1 MDVKGERVRPVLAPG
16 PEAGQESTA
25 AVEDMSAWRQRL
37 LRGVLRAMV
46 VVGVPA
52 VALGSYSAYETND
65 LWLIPIYLA
74 IYGIILL
81 VAFWRRV
88 SYAAQAWTLLSLM
101 YGWGVLEFLDSG
113 LSGEG
118 RTVLLILPILAALL
132 FGLRESVAA
141 LILAPLT
148 ITVFGWAYSSGQL
161 PVSPDPRVLA
171 TSLTWWLNAVIIYV
185 LLSITMVIS
194 QNYLVPRLVNALS
207 RSRRLALELHNERAG
222 LEERV
227 QERTLDLARR
237 NTQME
242 AAAQVAREAAAI
254 HDLGNLLQETA
265 RLISDRFGFYHVGMF
280 LLDASGEWAT
290 LQAASSAGGQRMLA
304 RGHRLKVGEVGIVGY
319 VTGRGEP
326 RVALDVGTDAVFFD
340 NPDLP
345 DTRSEMALPLRA
357 RGEVIGALDVQ
368 STQPAAFS
376 EDSIAVL
383 QMLADQLALAI
394 SNARLFQQAQGALEA
409 ERRAYGELSR
419 QAWSE
424 LLRARPGLGERYD
437 PQGILPT
444 AGQWRQ
450 DMKLAAH
457 KGQTVVAGADGGT
470 SAYTRSQNGSTIAL
484 ATPIKVRDLVIGVL
498 DAHKALTPGPSP
510 KVGRGG
516 ERGSG
521 GAGETRSRG
530 AGERGGQGAG
540 ERGWT
545 AEEITLLE
553 TLADQLGV
561 ALENARL
568 YQDTQRRAVRERLTG
583 EVTTRMRET
592 LDVDTVLQTAVRE
605 IGEALGLHDVTIRLD
620 TDTDEGNTDG
630 QE

>member
-1 MDVKGERVRPVLAPG
+1 MGRTDAIRNPQSAIRNP
-16 PEAGQESTA
+16 PEAAQESTA
-25 AVEDMSAWRQRL
+25 PVEDISAWRQRL

-46 VVGVPA
+46 IVGVPA
-52 VALGSYSAYETND
+52 VVLGSYSAYETND

-88 SYAAQAWTLLSLM
+88 SYPAQAWTMLGLM

-118 RTVLLILPILAALL
+118 RTVLLILPVLAALL

-171 TSLTWWLNAVIIYV
+171 TDMTWWLNAVIIYV
-185 LLSITMVIS
+185 LLSIIMVIS

-207 RSRRLALELHNERAG
+207 RSRQLAVELHNERAG
-222 LEERV
+222 SEQRV

-265 RLISDRFGFYHVGMF
+265 RLISDRFGFYHAGIF

-290 LQAASSAGGQRMLA
+290 LQAASSAGGLRMLA
-304 RGHRLKVGEVGIVGY
+304 RRHRLKVGEVGIVGY

-345 DTRSEMALPLRA
+345 ETRSEMALPLRA
-357 RGEVIGALDVQ
+357 RGEIIGALDVQ

-383 QMLADQLALAI
+383 QILADQLALAI
-394 SNARLFQQAQGALEA
+394 SNARLFQQAQESLEA

-437 PQGILPT
+437 PHGILPT
-444 AGQWRQ
+444 TDQWRQ
-450 DMKLAAH
+450 DMKLATQ
-457 KGQTVVAGADGGT
+457 KGETVV
-470 SAYTRSQNGSTIAL
+470 SQNGSTTTL

-498 DAHKALTPGPSP
+498 DAHKS
-510 KVGRGG
+510 
-516 ERGSG
+516 
-521 GAGETRSRG
+521 
-530 AGERGGQGAG
+530 AGERGRQGAG

-583 EVTTRMRET
+583 EVTARMRET

-620 TDTDEGNTDG
+620 TDTDQGNTDG

>member
-1 MDVKGERVRPVLAPG
+1 MGRTDAIRNPQSAIRNP
-16 PEAGQESTA
+16 PEAAQESTA
-25 AVEDMSAWRQRL
+25 PVEDISAWRQRL

-46 VVGVPA
+46 VVSVPA

-88 SYAAQAWTLLSLM
+88 SYPAQAWTMLGLL

-171 TSLTWWLNAVIIYV
+171 TSLTWWLNAVIVYV
-185 LLSITMVIS
+185 LLSIIMVIS

-207 RSRRLALELHNERAG
+207 RSRRLAVELHNERAG
-222 LEERV
+222 LEQHV

-237 NTQME
+237 NTQLE

-254 HDLGNLLQETA
+254 HDVGNLLQETA
-265 RLISDRFGFYHVGMF
+265 RLISDRFGFYHAGIF

-290 LQAASSAGGQRMLA
+290 LQAASSEGGQRMLA

-383 QMLADQLALAI
+383 QILTDQLALAI
-394 SNARLFQQAQGALEA
+394 SNARLFQQAQESLEA

-419 QAWSE
+419 QAWSA
-424 LLRARPGLGERYD
+424 LLSARPGLGERYD
-437 PQGILPT
+437 PQGILPA

-450 DMKLAAH
+450 DMKLATQ
-457 KGQTVVAGADGGT
+457 KGETVVAGE
-470 SAYTRSQNGSTIAL
+470 YTRSQNGSTIAL

-498 DAHKALTPGPSP
+498 DAHKSA
-510 KVGRGG
+510 
-516 ERGSG
+516 
-521 GAGETRSRG
+521 GAGQA
-530 AGERGGQGAG
+530 AGDAG
-540 ERGWT
+540 KEQRGWT

-583 EVTTRMRET
+583 EVTARMRET

-605 IGEALGLHDVTIRLD
+605 IGEALGLHDVTIRFD
-620 TDTDEGNTDG
+620 TDTDQGNTDG

>member
-1 MDVKGERVRPVLAPG
+1 MGRTDAIRNPQSAIRNP
-16 PEAGQESTA
+16 PEAAQESTA
-25 AVEDMSAWRQRL
+25 PEEDMSAWRQRL

-52 VALGSYSAYETND
+52 VVLGSYSAYETND

-88 SYAAQAWTLLSLM
+88 SYPAQAWTMLGLM

-171 TSLTWWLNAVIIYV
+171 TDMTWWLNAVIIYV
-185 LLSITMVIS
+185 LLSIIMVIS
-194 QNYLVPRLVNALS
+194 QNYMVPRLVNALS
-207 RSRRLALELHNERAG
+207 RSRRLAVELDNERAG
-222 LEERV
+222 LEQRV

-237 NTQME
+237 NTQLE

-254 HDLGNLLQETA
+254 HNLGNLLQETA
-265 RLISDRFGFYHVGMF
+265 RLISDRFGFYHAGIF

-345 DTRSEMALPLRA
+345 ETRSEMALPLRA
-357 RGEVIGALDVQ
+357 RGEIIGALDVQ

-383 QMLADQLALAI
+383 QILADQLALAI
-394 SNARLFQQAQGALEA
+394 SNARLFQQAQESLKA

-437 PQGILPT
+437 PHGMLPT
-444 AGQWRQ
+444 TGQWRQ
-450 DMKLAAH
+450 DMKLATQ
-457 KGQTVVAGADGGT
+457 KGETIV
-470 SAYTRSQNGSTIAL
+470 SQNGSTTAL

-498 DAHKALTPGPSP
+498 DAHKSA
-510 KVGRGG
+510 G
-516 ERGSG
+516 EGGSG
-521 GAGETRSRG
+521 GE
-530 AGERGGQGAG
+530 G

-583 EVTTRMRET
+583 EVTARMRET

-605 IGEALGLHDVTIRLD
+605 IGEALGLHDVTIRFD
-620 TDTDEGNTDG
+620 TDIDQGNTDG

>member
-1 MDVKGERVRPVLAPG
+1 MGRTDAIRNPQSAIRNP
-16 PEAGQESTA
+16 PEAAQESTA
-25 AVEDMSAWRQRL
+25 PVEDISAWRQRL

-46 VVGVPA
+46 IVGVPA

-88 SYAAQAWTLLSLM
+88 SYPAQAWTMLGLM

-171 TSLTWWLNAVIIYV
+171 TDMTWWLNAVMIYV
-185 LLSITMVIS
+185 LLSIIMVIS

-207 RSRRLALELHNERAG
+207 RSRQLAVELHNERAG
-222 LEERV
+222 SEQRV

-254 HDLGNLLQETA
+254 HDLGNLLQETT
-265 RLISDRFGFYHVGMF
+265 RLISDRFGFYHAGIF

-290 LQAASSAGGQRMLA
+290 LQAASSAGGLRMLA
-304 RGHRLKVGEVGIVGY
+304 RRHRLKVGEVGIVGY

-345 DTRSEMALPLRA
+345 ETRSEMALPLRA
-357 RGEVIGALDVQ
+357 RGEIIGALDVQ

-383 QMLADQLALAI
+383 QILADQLALAI
-394 SNARLFQQAQGALEA
+394 SNARLFQQAQESLEA

-437 PQGILPT
+437 PHGILPT
-444 AGQWRQ
+444 TDQWRQ
-450 DMKLAAH
+450 DMKLATQ
-457 KGQTVVAGADGGT
+457 KGETVV
-470 SAYTRSQNGSTIAL
+470 SQNGSTTTL

-498 DAHKALTPGPSP
+498 DAHKSA
-510 KVGRGG
+510 
-516 ERGSG
+516 
-521 GAGETRSRG
+521 GAGQA
-530 AGERGGQGAG
+530 AGDAG
-540 ERGWT
+540 KEQRGWT

-583 EVTTRMRET
+583 EVTARMRET

-605 IGEALGLHDVTIRLD
+605 IGEALGLHDVTIRFD
-620 TDTDEGNTDG
+620 TDTDQGNTDE
-630 QE
+630 QQ